1 MLTTFMATLVAI
13 LVAVPV
19 AMFVATTL
27 VKSQPA
33 SAQNSQSAQ
42 VGPAGAVVAAGNAC
56 VQPSASSA
64 NGEGSEGASA
74 NAQHASVW
82 GGMGSGH
89 LGYATPAGRVAGAS
103 FMSALYQN
111 QTDSSTHN
119 TTNYTQGSYNS
130 SSNSNTTNQSVVA
143 TNSVVGSQSN
153 SNDQTNST
161 TSSNSVDN
169 TDNSDN
175 SVNDSN
181 NDNSDNSVEDSFN
194 DESDN
199 SVEDSNNTDTVNQT
213 AEGLFAQNNN

>member
-1 MLTTFMATLVAI
+1 MVQQQYYDVRANMLTTFIATLVAI

-19 AMFVATTL
+19 AMLVATTL
-27 VKSQPA
+27 VKTQPA
-33 SAQNSQSAQ
+33 SAHNVQSAQ
-42 VGPAGAVVAAGNAC
+42 VGPAGAVAAAGNSC
-56 VQPSASSA
+56 VQPTGSSA
-64 NGEGSEGASA
+64 EGEYGTEGASA

-89 LGYATPAGRVAGAS
+89 HGYASAGRVAGAS
-103 FMSALYQN
+103 FISALYQN

-130 SSNSNTTNQSVVA
+130 SSNSNTTSQSVVA

-175 SVNDSN
+175 SVNDS
-181 NDNSDNSVEDSFN
+181 FN

-199 SVEDSNNTDTVNQT
+199 SVNDSNNDNSVDQT
-213 AEGLFAQNNN
+213 AVGTLVQNNN